1 MSYLEIFKLTK
12 KMKQFTLYAILII
25 LIGFIIYTN
34 KKTLYGFGK
43 QTLNSEK
50 LIVTDIQN
58 DAQKY
63 IWGID
68 ISHHQKKI
76 DWNVL
81 EEQNKPDFIFLKC
94 TEGRTHHDSKYQIYK
109 NEAFKRGIL
118 IGGYHFFSYHSNG
131 KDQAEN
137 FLKHADL
144 KKGDLFPVLDIE
156 YKKIRPSNEEIRK
169 EVRKFCKVIKEKL
182 GVNPIIYCEADYYKD
197 VLKGEFDDYNYWISD
212 LFREPDID
220 YVFWQYTDKGEVK
233 GIGKI
238 DNNRLRKGLKIE
250 NYILK

>member
-1 MSYLEIFKLTK
+1 
-12 KMKQFTLYAILII
+12 MKQHTQFATLVI
-25 LIGFIIYTN
+25 LIGVIIFTN
-34 KKTLYGFGK
+34 KKDLFRTGNQSLK
-43 QTLNSEK
+43 SEK
-50 LIVTDIQN
+50 VLVATIQN
-58 DAQKY
+58 DTTHY

-68 ISHHQKKI
+68 MSHHQKKI
-76 DWNVL
+76 DWDVL
-81 EEQNKPDFIFLKC
+81 VEQNKPDFIFLKC

-109 NEAFKRGIL
+109 NEASKREIL
-118 IGGYHFFSYHSNG
+118 VGAYHFFSYHSKG

-137 FLKHADL
+137 FLKQSNL

-156 YKKIRPSNEEIRK
+156 YKKSRPSNEEIRK
-169 EVRKFCKVIKEKL
+169 EVREFCKVIKEKH
-182 GVNPIIYCEADYYKD
+182 GVNPIIYCEADYYID
-197 VLKGEFDDYNYWISD
+197 ILKGEFDDYNYWISD

-238 DNNRLRKGLKIE
+238 DNNRLRKGLNIE